1 MDWKATI
8 GAIAPTVA
16 SALGGPLAGLA
27 VDAVGKAFGWSDT
40 TQEKVQEALTKG
52 QLSGDQILALKQAEL
67 AIKQQEN
74 ELGFKFADLEVQDR
88 KDARS
93 MQTSTR
99 SYMPAVL
106 SSLVTVGYFS
116 ILIGMMRG
124 MLKVDD
130 SQALL
135 IMLGSLGTAWGAVM
149 AFWFGSTSGSAE
161 KTRLLAQS
169 QPSK

>member
-40 TQEKVQEALTKG
+40 TQEKVQEALSKG

>member
-124 MLKVDD
+124 ALKVDD